1 MTITRYRALAIASL
15 ALLGACSKQDQAGS
29 PSTAAAE
36 PATAAAPADAVPE
49 SWLGRWTGPEGTSLD
64 LSRTS
69 GVYTVKITSLDGPA
83 SFEGKGV
90 GDHIEF
96 QRDGKLETIRATN
109 GQETG
114 MKWLAEKTNCLT
126 IRQGEGF
133 CRD

>member
-1 MTITRYRALAIASL
+1 MKTWHY
-15 ALLGACSKQDQAGS
+15 
-29 PSTAAAE
+29 TAAAI
-36 PATAAAPADAVPE
+36 AALVAVSACDRPPQGQAPAAVADSVPE
-49 SWLGRWTGPEGTSLD
+49 AWMGRWTGPEGTLLD
-64 LSRTS
+64 LSRS
-69 GVYTVKITSLDGPA
+69 GGVYTVKITSLDGPA
-83 SFEGKGV
+83 TYEGKGV

-126 IRQGEGF
+126 IRQSEGF